1 MRFIKGHGT
10 QNDFLVLPDLDGCID
25 LTPAMVRALCDRR
38 AGLGADGILRVV
50 RSENDPEAKE
60 MAAEA
65 PFFMDYRNAD
75 GSVAE
80 MCGNGVRVFLRY
92 LQRAS
97 LVGQDAAVATR
108 GGIRS
113 VRTRGDGNVTVS
125 MGLPRLLADRPIA
138 TAAPSPPMQG
148 MALEI
153 PNPHVVVPIPT
164 LAELDALDLTRAPLV
179 EPALPHG
186 QNVEFV
192 VLRGPRWLQMRVH
205 ERGVGETRSC
215 GTGICA
221 AVVAAATA
229 DRVGSDGSPWRV
241 DVPGGTCEVTW
252 LPSGEVLMSGP
263 AVLVAEIDV
272 DEAWLRA
279 AVGH

>member
-1 MRFIKGHGT
+1 MQFIKGHGT
-10 QNDFLVLPDLDGCID
+10 QNDFLVLPDLDGAID
-25 LTPAMVRALCDRR
+25 LTPAMVRALCDRC
-38 AGLGADGILRVV
+38 AGLGADGILRAV

-60 MAAEA
+60 MAADA

-75 GSVAE
+75 GSIAE
-80 MCGNGVRVFLRY
+80 MCGNGIRVFLRY

-108 GGIRS
+108 GGIRR
-113 VRTRGDGNVTVS
+113 VRARGDGNVTVS

-138 TAAPSPPMQG
+138 TAAPLPPVRG

-153 PNPHVVVPIPT
+153 PNPHVVVPVPT
-164 LAELDALDLTRAPLV
+164 VAELDALDLTRPPLV
-179 EPALPHG
+179 EPAGPLG

-192 VLRGPRWLQMRVH
+192 VRRGPRWLQMRVH

-221 AVVAAATA
+221 AVVAAATT
-229 DRVGSDGSPWRV
+229 DHVGSDGAPWRV
-241 DVPGGTCEVTW
+241 DVPGGTCQVAW
-252 LPSGEVLMSGP
+252 LPSGEVQLSGP
-263 AVLVAEIDV
+263 AVLVAQIDV
-272 DEAWLRA
+272 DDAWLRA